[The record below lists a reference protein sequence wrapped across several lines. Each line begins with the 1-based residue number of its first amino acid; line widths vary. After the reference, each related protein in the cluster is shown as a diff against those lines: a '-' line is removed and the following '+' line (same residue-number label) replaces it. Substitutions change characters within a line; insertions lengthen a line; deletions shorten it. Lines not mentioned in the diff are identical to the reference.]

1 MPSSVTPSRRA
12 GNRDI
17 IAKYVSVPAASVI
30 SWARKLANARLT
42 TPGNAA
48 RPAPVSPGASCPSVR
63 LEATATPAAVAVA
76 AGPDAGDEHQDRG
89 DDADDHGKAEHEAQ
103 PVHEGRKQDGD
114 QDADHVSSPSGWT
127 SMAPRIGT
135 VAHEFPRPV
144 GPNPAP
150 WAAA

>member
-42 TPGNAA
+42 TAGKAA
-48 RPAPVSPGASCPSVR
+48 RPAPVSPGASCPSLR
-63 LEATATPAAVAVA
+63 LEATATPAAVAVS
-76 AGPDAGDEHQDRG
+76 AGPDAGDEHEDRR
-89 DDADDHGKAEHEAQ
+89 DDADDHGQAEHEAQ

-114 QDADHVSSPSGWT
+114 QDADHVSSPSGGLPW
-127 SMAPRIGT
+127 
-135 VAHEFPRPV
+135 RPES
-144 GPNPAP
+144 GPWPMSSR
-150 WAAA
+150 